1 MGEIVCKAGGASC
14 TIVANRPKW
23 SDVYRG
29 YPKSGSDD
37 MPATEV
43 FESVLA
49 AKDYDPSIFS
59 NACATRVS
67 LGLLE
72 GGMLV
77 NRAFNITNSAHRFK
91 GKGFIASAKDLHA
104 WLSKPAVFGP
114 SDVSI
119 PGPTTLAEL
128 KSKLGTKNG
137 IYIMLGGFSQ
147 GVSGHATLWIG
158 SQQNVVGGHHYAES
172 PGVVHFW
179 ELID

>member
-1 MGEIVCKAGGASC
+1 
-14 TIVANRPKW
+14 
-23 SDVYRG
+23 
-29 YPKSGSDD
+29 

-49 AKDYDPSIFS
+49 AKDYDPSTFS

-77 NRAFNITNSAHRFK
+77 NRAFNITNSAHKFK

-114 SDVSI
+114 SDIAI
-119 PGPTTLAEL
+119 PGPTTLADL
-128 KSKLGTKNG
+128 QSKLGTKNG
-137 IYIMLGGFSQ
+137 IYIMLGGFVQ
-147 GVSGHATLWIG
+147 GVSGHATLWVG
-158 SQQNVVGGHHYAES
+158 QQQNVVGGHHYADS